1 VFRYLH
7 PSSLRDVLVQALLDS
22 PMFEARWRWNTTV
35 ALAVPRSRHG
45 RKVPPQIQRMM
56 ADDLLAAAFPDAA
69 ACLENI
75 PGDRQIPDH
84 PLVSQAIHDCLHEAM
99 DLDRL
104 GGILSR
110 IHERAIECVARDT
123 TEPSPLAHEILNAR
137 PYSFLDDAPLE
148 ERRTHAV
155 YTRRAS
161 DPKTAR
167 DLGALD
173 AEAIARVRA
182 EAWPDP
188 RDASE
193 LHDALMTLGVA
204 TDEEA
209 ASWARFLETL
219 TASKRITR
227 VSVPQR
233 GAAAAVWVTAER
245 LPELRAI
252 HRDEASWLLLDP
264 PVATP
269 AARAGRVWS
278 PGAALVELVRGRMSC
293 SGPTTAR
300 ELSSVLAVS
309 EPEIDTAL
317 LALEAEGVV
326 LRGAFTPAADDA
338 AGGSLSLEWCDRT
351 LLARIHRY
359 TLSRLRAEIEPVS
372 PADFMRFLF
381 AWQHVSPPDRLSGLE
396 GLRAAITK
404 LDGFEAA
411 ADAWERAILP
421 ARVADYTPSMLD
433 LLCLSGEVGWAR
445 LSSRLDSRDE
455 EAVVKGKSVIR
466 SSPVALFLREHLEC
480 WEDRG
485 SGRDGMDETTLLQ
498 DSSVSDLARA
508 ILGALHERG
517 ASFARELMARTAAS
531 AGDVRDAL
539 AELVSAG
546 LVTADGFAGLRA
558 VIKGRARLR
567 RSGMALD
574 RSGRWSLVRPGKERD
589 VADRFAR
596 DERAETQARVLLRR
610 YGVVCRRLLARE
622 PNSAPWRDLLLAY
635 RRLEARGE
643 IRGGRFVS
651 GLSGEQFALSEA
663 VAELRAVRRT
673 PGDGALVSISAAD
686 PLNLSGIVTAGDRIP
701 GIASLRV
708 IYRDGVPIA
717 VDERQSIRPLVPIDV
732 SVVAAIARR
741 STRHAARAHSSPALV
756 AST

>member
-1 VFRYLH
+1 
-7 PSSLRDVLVQALLDS
+7 
-22 PMFEARWRWNTTV
+22 
-35 ALAVPRSRHG
+35 
-45 RKVPPQIQRMM
+45 
-56 ADDLLAAAFPDAA
+56 
-69 ACLENI
+69 
-75 PGDRQIPDH
+75 
-84 PLVSQAIHDCLHEAM
+84 
-99 DLDRL
+99 
-104 GGILSR
+104 
-110 IHERAIECVARDT
+110 
-123 TEPSPLAHEILNAR
+123 
-137 PYSFLDDAPLE
+137 
-148 ERRTHAV
+148 
-155 YTRRAS
+155 
-161 DPKTAR
+161 
-167 DLGALD
+167 
-173 AEAIARVRA
+173 
-182 EAWPDP
+182 
-188 RDASE
+188 
-193 LHDALMTLGVA
+193 
-204 TDEEA
+204 
-209 ASWARFLETL
+209 
-219 TASKRITR
+219 
-227 VSVPQR
+227 
-233 GAAAAVWVTAER
+233 
-245 LPELRAI
+245 
-252 HRDEASWLLLDP
+252 
-264 PVATP
+264 
-269 AARAGRVWS
+269 
-278 PGAALVELVRGRMSC
+278 
-293 SGPTTAR
+293 
-300 ELSSVLAVS
+300 
-309 EPEIDTAL
+309 
-317 LALEAEGVV
+317 
-326 LRGAFTPAADDA
+326 
-338 AGGSLSLEWCDRT
+338 
-351 LLARIHRY
+351 
-359 TLSRLRAEIEPVS
+359 
-372 PADFMRFLF
+372 MRFLF

-741 STRHAARAHSSPALV
+741 STRHAARAHSFPALV